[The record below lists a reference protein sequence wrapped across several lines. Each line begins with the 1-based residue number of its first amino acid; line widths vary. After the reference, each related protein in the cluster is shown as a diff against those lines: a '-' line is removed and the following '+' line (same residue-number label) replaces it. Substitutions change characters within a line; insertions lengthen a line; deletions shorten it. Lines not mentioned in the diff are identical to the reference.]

1 MCSKAIFGSKAQPVE
16 ILLLVTSFHFFPLF
30 CFYLSICFCFVLFYF
45 ILLCIHFC
53 ISIWVRNKRGKLENF
68 ETCFGNLFETPLASP
83 SSSIMGDEA
92 HNNHDDNRRT
102 MYELL
107 HPTQNFVGRK
117 A

>member
-1 MCSKAIFGSKAQPVE
+1 M
-16 ILLLVTSFHFFPLF
+16 
-30 CFYLSICFCFVLFYF
+30 
-45 ILLCIHFC
+45 
-53 ISIWVRNKRGKLENF
+53 SIWVRNKRGKLENF